1 MENDSIRTSGRSTLV
16 DIWIDGKVRAISVT
30 REAIEAF
37 LQLPAGQAATMS
49 EDDRSEFVRTHL
61 STVITAATN
70 RLRETDPGA
79 DSIVVDAG
87 QLHPGRRASDRRA
100 GSERRQGDRRQS
112 DRRT

>member
-1 MENDSIRTSGRSTLV
+1 
-16 DIWIDGKVRAISVT
+16 
-30 REAIEAF
+30 
-37 LQLPAGQAATMS
+37 
-49 EDDRSEFVRTHL
+49 L

-70 RLRETDPGA
+70 RLRETDPDA

-100 GSERRQGDRRQS
+100 GGERRQGDRRQS